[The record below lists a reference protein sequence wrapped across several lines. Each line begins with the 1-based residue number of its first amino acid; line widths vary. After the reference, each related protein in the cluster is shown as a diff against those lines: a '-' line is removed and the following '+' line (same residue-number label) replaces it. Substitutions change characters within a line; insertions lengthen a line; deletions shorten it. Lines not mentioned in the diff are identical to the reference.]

1 MSALRRELHQHKASD
16 DQHRRAK
23 TPEVLRLK
31 AEGQTVAKD
40 AEHRLVRLQRPLQRR
55 SRGSFSVSLVR
66 GAESGSLLD
75 ESSLGWLV
83 RSL

>member
-40 AEHRLVRLQRPLQRR
+40 AEHRLVRLQRPLQ
-55 SRGSFSVSLVR
+55 
-66 GAESGSLLD
+66 
-75 ESSLGWLV
+75 
-83 RSL
+83 